1 LASIYRAHIAYYRSR
16 SVSDDEARER
26 HVPPFRHAPAA
37 ALQPLTAIAEHLA
50 RGLVPTTVEALAF
63 VRLVLE
69 ERPLTVYELL
79 HASLVGEG
87 RYSDGSGPK
96 PRGWT
101 EMESAA
107 VLALCNM
114 RVAAAA
120 AGTVLEGVISS
131 VGDSAGGSDE

>member
-1 LASIYRAHIAYYRSR
+1 MVTPEQIALLEGWRDGAVAWLNEFHPY
-16 SVSDDEARER
+16 DN
-26 HVPPFRHAPAA
+26 P
-37 ALQPLTAIAEHLA
+37 EHLA